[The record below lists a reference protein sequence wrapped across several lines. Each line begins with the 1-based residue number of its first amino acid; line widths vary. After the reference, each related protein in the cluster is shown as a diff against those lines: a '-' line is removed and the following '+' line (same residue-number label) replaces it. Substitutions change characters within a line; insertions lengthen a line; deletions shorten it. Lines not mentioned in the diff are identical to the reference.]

1 MEHFPLHRHW
11 ELLGP
16 WDMDI
21 LAYGKGWAAD
31 PRKHNLPVPHI
42 SVLQGIQNL
51 VFGKGLTAKEPVPT
65 VSP

>member
-1 MEHFPLHRHW
+1 
-11 ELLGP
+11 
-16 WDMDI
+16 MDI